1 MPKQNTR
8 RPLPASI
15 LSLLVAA
22 DQCCPA
28 IIGQAHLLYHAGLG
42 INPEQAVRTF
52 TQLKKDADDLFKAI
66 ADVEAALNQAEAI
79 HRGAAERDR
88 AERDD
93 RARPA
98 TFAPL
103 LNHQVLVLE
112 AEHDAAPAAAD
123 IFVLI

>member
-42 INPEQAVRTF
+42 INPEQAVRVF

-66 ADVEAALNQAEAI
+66 ADVEAALNQAETI
-79 HRGAAERDR
+79 QGGAAERDR
-88 AERDD
+88 AER
-93 RARPA
+93 
-98 TFAPL
+98 TT
-103 LNHQVLVLE
+103 
-112 AEHDAAPAAAD
+112 EHDRRLLFPAKSSGPCSRGRT
-123 IFVLI
+123 

>member
-28 IIGQAHLLYHAGLG
+28 IIGQAHLLYHAGPG
-42 INPEQAVRTF
+42 INPEQAARTF
-52 TQLKKDADDLFKAI
+52 TQLKKDADDLCKAI
-66 ADVEAALNQAEAI
+66 AASKPPSIKLGRFNV
-79 HRGAAERDR
+79 
-88 AERDD
+88 
-93 RARPA
+93 ARRNA
-98 TFAPL
+98 TGQNGRPGTTGYVCSL

>member
-66 ADVEAALNQAEAI
+66 ADVEAALNQTETI
-79 HRGAAERDR
+79 QRGAAERDR
-88 AERDD
+88 AERATGHD
-93 RARPA
+93 RLRLRPC
-98 TFAPL
+98 
-103 LNHQVLVLE
+103 
-112 AEHDAAPAAAD
+112 
-123 IFVLI
+123 

>member
-1 MPKQNTR
+1 MPKENTR
-8 RPLPASI
+8 GALPASI

-42 INPEQAVRTF
+42 INPEEAVKTF

-66 ADVEAALNQAEAI
+66 ADVEAALNRAEAI

-88 AERDD
+88 AER
-93 RARPA
+93 A
-98 TFAPL
+98 T
-103 LNHQVLVLE
+103 
-112 AEHDAAPAAAD
+112 EHDRLRLRPC
-123 IFVLI
+123 

>member
-1 MPKQNTR
+1 MPKRNTD

-66 ADVEAALNQAEAI
+66 ADVEAALNQAETI
-79 HRGAAERDR
+79 
-88 AERDD
+88 
-93 RARPA
+93 
-98 TFAPL
+98 
-103 LNHQVLVLE
+103 
-112 AEHDAAPAAAD
+112 
-123 IFVLI
+123 

>member
-1 MPKQNTR
+1 MPKENTR
-8 RPLPASI
+8 GALPASI

-52 TQLKKDADDLFKAI
+52 RQLKKDADDLFKAI
-66 ADVEAALNQAEAI
+66 ADVEAALNQAETI
-79 HRGAAERDR
+79 QRG

-93 RARPA
+93 TERTNGPVGVRSLPARSSGPCSRGR
-98 TFAPL
+98 T
-103 LNHQVLVLE
+103 
-112 AEHDAAPAAAD
+112 
-123 IFVLI
+123 